1 MSEKP
6 KWTATRF
13 ECELG
18 YVEMHPVRKDWD
30 AFVRRDWLPGQ
41 ECEYLDEFPT
51 AEEAQAAVEA
61 AKS

>member
-18 YVEMHPVRKDWD
+18 KVVRSVVSKNEWI
-30 AFVRRDWLPGQ
+30 AYRLSTTPGM
-41 ECEYLDEFPT
+41 EDFLGRYTT

-61 AKS
+61 AR